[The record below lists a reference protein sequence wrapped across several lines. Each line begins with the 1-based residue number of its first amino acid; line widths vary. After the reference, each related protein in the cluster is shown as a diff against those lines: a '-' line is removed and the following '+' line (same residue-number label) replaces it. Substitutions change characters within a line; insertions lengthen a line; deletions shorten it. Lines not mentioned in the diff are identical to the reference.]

1 MVIFSRLPGKLKETL
16 VRKIEPRLLSINDNP
31 IPTPLQNT
39 HIIILSAL
47 YSHFTGL
54 GTDLYLKQG
63 SELPNGLLAISLGLM
78 LALITLSMIT

>member
-1 MVIFSRLPGKLKETL
+1 MVIFSRLPGKLRDIGKKN
-16 VRKIEPRLLSINDNP
+16 RASSLLSINDNP

-39 HIIILSAL
+39 HIIVLSAL

-63 SELPNGLLAISLGLM
+63 SELPNGILAISLGLM